1 MAYPAKTD
9 RMAIIKSGMELLAR
23 EGLSGLSLRAL
34 ATSLHLAPNALY
46 RYFADR
52 AALEA
57 ALAAEVARRLH
68 AVLKRA
74 AAGREGEAAL
84 RSMARAYLRFAREE
98 RRLYE
103 AMMTACDLEGAD
115 VEAHAALWNFVQER
129 VESVYGK
136 ARAPE
141 AAVALWAFLHGIA
154 GLESADIL
162 RQNELPHKP
171 ISSIEFGL
179 DIWFAGAGL
188 GQS

>member
-23 EGLSGLSLRAL
+23 KGLSGLSLRAL
-34 ATSLHLAPNALY
+34 ATSLDLAPNALY

-74 AAGREGEAAL
+74 AAGKEGEAAL
-84 RSMARAYLRFAREE
+84 RSMARAYLRFARED

-115 VEAHAALWNFVQER
+115 VEPHAALWGFVLEKVQAL
-129 VESVYGK
+129 YGET
-136 ARAPE
+136 RGPE
-141 AAVALWAFLHGIA
+141 AAVTLWAFLHGIA
-154 GLESADIL
+154 GLEAAEIL

-171 ISSIEFGL
+171 LSSIEF
-179 DIWFAGAGL
+179 
-188 GQS
+188 